1 MHPFRSIR
9 WRIQLW
15 YGLLLTMVTG
25 ALLIF
30 FFQYSNSAR
39 LVQLDSELT
48 TDLVRSLPRHLP
60 PGGSEPG
67 AEGQRGP
74 PPGQRSRPPE
84 ESDGIEGSNKY
95 VVVFR
100 PDGIEQFRSANAPRD
115 VPRPDLNETTSAGRW
130 NGENREMVHVSARGH
145 AVIVGMPVAAMRH
158 EMFVFGMK
166 LLAIGL
172 GLLAIALA
180 VGAWITGAALQPVR
194 EIAETARRI
203 AAGDWRQRMP
213 TRGRAEEL
221 AELGDVLNESF
232 DRIEESFQHQGRF
245 TADASHELGNPVSIV
260 LSQTQLALDRPR
272 EPEEYIKALKACR
285 RAGERMRDLTRDL
298 LDLAGYESGAATRQR
313 NSCDL
318 RELID
323 EALSAVSDLAAERR
337 TVIEKDIHPVVAEV
351 DAPAVCQ
358 AVINLLNNA
367 IKHNDEG
374 LHVDVCLRA
383 DGNQARI
390 EISDGGKGIPLKSRP
405 HIFERFHRVD
415 ASKGSSGRG
424 LGLAIVKAIAE
435 SHRGQVFLQ
444 NSARGASF
452 VLLLPLLAEPPGKAD
467 IQGKS
472 RG

>member
-15 YGLLLTMVTG
+15 YGLLLTGVTG

-30 FFQYSNSAR
+30 FFQYSNNAR
-39 LVQLDSELT
+39 LVQVDSELT

-60 PGGSEPG
+60 PGGSESGPG
-67 AEGQRGP
+67 PEGRRPP
-74 PPGQRSRPPE
+74 PPGEPDSI
-84 ESDGIEGSNKY
+84 ESSDKY

-100 PDGIEQFRSANAPRD
+100 PDGEEQFRSANAPGS
-115 VPRPDLNETTSAGRW
+115 VPRPKSNETMSAGRW
-130 NGENREMVHVSARGH
+130 NGENREMVHVSGRGH
-145 AVIVGMPVAAMRH
+145 VVVVGLPVAAMRH

-172 GLLAIALA
+172 GLLAVALA
-180 VGAWITGAALQPVR
+180 VGAWITGAALQPIH

-203 AAGDWRQRMP
+203 AAGDWRQRIP
-213 TRGRAEEL
+213 TRGRVEEL

-245 TADASHELGNPVSIV
+245 TADASHELGNPVSII

-272 EPEEYIKALKACR
+272 EPEEYVKALKACR

-298 LDLAGYESGAATRQR
+298 LDLAGYESGVTTRQR
-313 NSCDL
+313 TACDL
-318 RELID
+318 REVID
-323 EALSAVSDLAAERR
+323 EALTAVSDLAAEQW
-337 TVIEKDIHPVVAEV
+337 TVIDKNLHSVVAEV
-351 DAPAVCQ
+351 DAPSLGQ

-374 LHVDVCLRA
+374 LHIDIRLRA
-383 DGNQARI
+383 EGSYARI
-390 EISDGGKGIPLKSRP
+390 EVADSGKGIPPESQA

-435 SHRGQVFLQ
+435 AHRGQVFLQ
-444 NSARGASF
+444 HSARGACF
-452 VLLLPLLAEPPGKAD
+452 VLLIPLQTGSAVSANP
-467 IQGKS
+467 
-472 RG
+472 